1 MVDGVLRSIRRG
13 DSSYAVRT
21 KILIERSM
29 FLQKYRNIEKLA
41 KRALIAINGR
51 EGIEV
56 LFDQLLVFLPE
67 RDFQTRELATE
78 FGINL

>member
-1 MVDGVLRSIRRG
+1 
-13 DSSYAVRT
+13 
-21 KILIERSM
+21 M